1 MDKNLAIISKR
12 ETLVMNNQYTFEN
25 QLKEYEKRLIAPTDM
40 ISENMMRNL
49 SVNGITKK
57 EYLIKKMR

>member
-1 MDKNLAIISKR
+1 
-12 ETLVMNNQYTFEN
+12 MNNKYTFEN
-25 QLKEYEKRLIAPTDM
+25 QLKEYEKRLIAPSDM

-49 SVNGITKK
+49 SLDGSTKK